1 MSDDLIERLRFC
13 NEHGIFC
20 ASVTSKTASY
30 GEAADRIETQAAEI
44 RSLRAQVAELEA
56 ELGYHGIYPNPIVPH
71 DTLADSD
78 GDDGA

>member
-1 MSDDLIERLRFC
+1 MSDDLVERLD
-13 NEHGIFC
+13 
-20 ASVTSKTASY
+20 
-30 GEAADRIETQAAEI
+30 AADLYTYNAHTAVIEYSALSEEAAAEI
-44 RSLRAQVAELEA
+44 RSLREQVTKLEA